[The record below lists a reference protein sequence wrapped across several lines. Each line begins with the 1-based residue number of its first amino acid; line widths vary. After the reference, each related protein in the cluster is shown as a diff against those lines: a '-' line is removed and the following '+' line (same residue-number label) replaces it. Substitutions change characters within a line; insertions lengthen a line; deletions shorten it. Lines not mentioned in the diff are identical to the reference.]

1 MFPLIR
7 IDERELSPD
16 FSGLVV
22 TCDVDKT
29 WLDTDFHGAGGLL
42 RIPLEWATDKRT
54 VPGMATV
61 LRELRFGSGMRTA
74 QTPLYFLTA
83 SPPQL
88 SRVLFRKMLIDGVE
102 ADGMTCKD
110 WGRIL
115 ATHRRPAWLRRQI
128 AYKLCG
134 LLNQRKLLPA
144 AAREVLI
151 GDDVESDADACAL
164 YADLIAGRV
173 APDELTRILS
183 RHGCDRDERNFVREA
198 LTALP
203 EHAGRVESIY
213 ILLAAGGNPASFE
226 SFGAALVPCR
236 DAFQL
241 ALHLAATERVRAKTV
256 VETARDL
263 SFRAGLEPTTAA
275 TRIADLVSRGDL
287 AHKSARELHSA
298 LAAEGLADPPPAK
311 YDRARRRS
319 KSRRVHPPM

>member
-1 MFPLIR
+1 MFPLVR
-7 IDERELSPD
+7 IDERELPAD
-16 FSGLVV
+16 YSGVVV

-29 WLDTDFHGAGGLL
+29 WLDTDFHGALAIA
-42 RIPLEWATDKRT
+42 RIPLEWAVDKRT

-61 LRELRFGSGMRTA
+61 LRELRFGGGERTA

-110 WGRIL
+110 WRRVL

-134 LLNQRKLLPA
+134 LLHQRARLPA
-144 AAREVLI
+144 AAREILI
-151 GDDVESDADACAL
+151 GDDVESDADAYAL

-198 LTALP
+198 LAAVPAHT
-203 EHAGRVESIY
+203 GRVETIY
-213 ILLAAGGNPASFE
+213 ILLATGSDPASFE
-226 SFGAALVPCR
+226 SFGPALVPCR
-236 DAFQL
+236 DALQL
-241 ALHLAATERVRAKTV
+241 ALHLAATGRVRTKTV
-256 VETARDL
+256 VEAARDL
-263 SFRAGLEPTTAA
+263 AARAGLDPTTAA
-275 TRIADLVSRGDL
+275 MRIKDLVARGEIG
-287 AHKSARELHSA
+287 ATAARAWQTA

-311 YDRARRRS
+311 YDRAHRRA
-319 KSRRVHPPM
+319 KSARVHPPM

>member
-1 MFPLIR
+1 MFPLVR
-7 IDERELSPD
+7 IDERELPPD

-29 WLDTDFHGAGGLL
+29 WLDTDFHGVGGLL

-54 VPGMATV
+54 VAGMATV
-61 LRELRFGSGMRTA
+61 LRELRFGAGPRSA

-134 LLNQRKLLPA
+134 LLNRRKLLPA
-144 AAREVLI
+144 AAREILI
-151 GDDVESDADACAL
+151 GDDVESDADAYAL

-198 LTALP
+198 LTAVP
-203 EHAGRVESIY
+203 AHAGRVETIY
-213 ILLAAGGNPASFE
+213 ILLAAGGEPASFD
-226 SFGAALVPCR
+226 SFGPTLVPCC
-236 DAFQL
+236 DALQL
-241 ALHLAATERVRAKTV
+241 ALHLAATGRVRAKAV

-263 SFRAGLEPTTAA
+263 SLRAGLDPQAA
-275 TRIADLVSRGDL
+275 AAHIADLVARGDVG
-287 AHKSARELHSA
+287 ATAARALHAA
-298 LAAEGLADPPPAK
+298 LAAASLADPPPAS
-311 YDRARRRS
+311 YGRPRRRA